1 MVATLSVFV
10 AKLLPYFF
18 LWNNV
23 LIHLCD
29 CCFDDTFLLC
39 YNLGAGTA
47 NCRGSPMAIALIGG
61 MLRRSCTERKWKAIA
76 EKMEHKHLYLSTKI
90 SHWSYEHPTLNAS
103 IELRYAMAPTHTV
116 SNLSSTLL
124 AFEVL
129 LLSCYDSNLLW

>member
-10 AKLLPYFF
+10 SKLLPYFF

-76 EKMEHKHLYLSTKI
+76 EKMEHKHLYLSTRLATGAMSTQLLMPPLNSGMPWHQHILSVI
-90 SHWSYEHPTLNAS
+90 SP
-103 IELRYAMAPTHTV
+103 
-116 SNLSSTLL
+116 LL
-124 AFEVL
+124 
-129 LLSCYDSNLLW
+129 Y